1 MEENEQLDE
10 VGNGLRELTGN
21 RLCKIE
27 SLGGLNKGGTS
38 GFWFRG
44 FTL

>member
-1 MEENEQLDE
+1 MEENEQLDD

-27 SLGGLNKGGTS
+27 SLGGFKQRRDIWL
-38 GFWFRG
+38 
-44 FTL
+44 LV